1 VDRETLRKE
10 LRVLVASLLEIE
22 HFGDQDYFARDLGAD
37 SMLLEQ
43 LAFDI
48 EDRYHITFP
57 EEQLREIL
65 CLDDAVRVVGG
76 LLRLPQ

>member
-1 VDRETLRKE
+1 MDRETLRKE
-10 LRVLVASLLEIE
+10 LKALVASLLEIE
-22 HFGDQDYFARDLGAD
+22 SFGDKDYFARDLGAD

-43 LAFDI
+43 MAFDI
-48 EDRYHITFP
+48 EERYRFTFP

-76 LLRLPQ
+76 LLRLP